1 MLNMNEYNKVI
12 DKIVEKYIENKYT
25 YREAEEK
32 TLIARDE
39 LKAWFEAYGSKKEKL
54 KGLK

>member
-39 LKAWFEAYGSKKEKL
+39 LK
-54 KGLK
+54 